1 MATLVLKELILKG
14 SKIVTSSKLIKET
27 KQILHT
33 GHLDIERTKSNARS
47 TMYWSNIDKDIE
59 ELISN
64 CNTYQ
69 KYRILNPLEPLL
81 SHKILEDVWKKVATD
96 LFVCLNI
103 LYLIVIDYTTK
114 YFELAQLPN
123 PLSDTVIIYIT
134 SIIARY
140 GIPIVVLR
148 DNRPQYS
155 SDEFNK
161 FSKS

>member
-1 MATLVLKELILKG
+1 MNL
-14 SKIVTSSKLIKET
+14 S
-27 KQILHT
+27 
-33 GHLDIERTKSNARS
+33 
-47 TMYWSNIDKDIE
+47 
-59 ELISN
+59 
-64 CNTYQ
+64 
-69 KYRILNPLEPLL
+69 YRI
-81 SHKILEDVWKKVATD
+81 KILEDVWKKVTTD

-123 PLSDTVIIYIT
+123 PLSDTVITYIT
-134 SIIARY
+134 SILARY